1 MIDKGQKTDVFF
13 SVCSMLLWEETLFGL
28 VWVHMH
34 NNICKTTL
42 RLEKFPM
49 KDLPRCLLLPAL
61 ASSPVSALSSAF
73 PCIIKY

>member
-1 MIDKGQKTDVFF
+1 
-13 SVCSMLLWEETLFGL
+13 
-28 VWVHMH
+28 MH

-73 PCIIKY
+73 PCIIKDSFQ